1 MVWNWQLEKW
11 PNFTCNRSDLAAR
24 EARFLEQ
31 AGILIGASSHLSEN
45 DQVDLSVSIMVVE
58 ALDTSSIEG
67 EILDRTSVQSS
78 IQRALGLKTPHRK
91 HRPAENGIAEMMVDL
106 LKTSKEPL
114 SHETLYRW
122 HGMMMNG
129 RRDLDQIGA
138 YRTHDDPIQ
147 IISGA
152 SYAPKAHYEAPP
164 SKAVLKEMATFI
176 KWFNKTA
183 PSGQNPL
190 LSIER
195 AGIAHLW
202 FECIHPFEDGN
213 GRIGRA
219 ISEKALM
226 QGRQKP
232 VFTSLAG
239 VLLHHRKDYY
249 RQLELASGTL
259 NANRWLKWF
268 ADIVLEA
275 QARSQK
281 QVEFLLAKTRL
292 FDGLRNQLNARQEKI
307 LLRMFAEGIE
317 GFKGGLS
324 AKNYMTIT
332 GATTATTTRDLADL
346 VKKGALLREGER
358 KATRYYLSLGRVDQ
372 HSKKQE

>member
-1 MVWNWQLEKW
+1 MVWNWQLEEW
-11 PNFTCNRSDLAAR
+11 PNFTCNRDHLSAQ

-31 AGILIGASSHLSEN
+31 TGILIGTSSHLSEN

-67 EILDRTSVQSS
+67 EILDRESVQSS
-78 IQRALGLKTPHRK
+78 IQRALGLKTPRRN

-114 SHETLYRW
+114 SHEMLYRW
-122 HGMMMNG
+122 HAMMMNG

-138 YRTHDDPIQ
+138 YRTHDDPMQ

-152 SYAPKAHYEAPP
+152 AYAPKVHYEAPP
-164 SKAVLKEMATFI
+164 SKSVLKEMAAFI

-183 PSGQNPL
+183 PTGKNPL
-190 LSIER
+190 PSVER

-219 ISEKALM
+219 ISEKALT
-226 QGRQKP
+226 QGRRKP

-239 VLLHHRKDYY
+239 VLLYHRKEYY
-249 RQLELASGTL
+249 QQLELASRTL
-259 NANRWLKWF
+259 DVNRWLKWF
-268 ADIVLEA
+268 SDIVLDA

-292 FDGLRNQLNARQEKI
+292 FDRLRDQLNERQEKI

-332 GATTATTTRDLADL
+332 DAPTATTTRDLADL
-346 VKKGALLREGER
+346 VKKGALTRQGMR
-358 KATRYYLSLGRVDQ
+358 KATRYYLNLEKVD
-372 HSKKQE
+372 

>member
-1 MVWNWQLEKW
+1 MAWNWQLEGW
-11 PNFTCNRSDLAAR
+11 PHFTCNQGDLALC
-24 EARFLEQ
+24 EAKFLEQ
-31 AGILIGASSHLSEN
+31 AGVLIGTSSHLSEN

-67 EILDRTSVQSS
+67 EILDRESVQSS
-78 IQRALGLKTPHRK
+78 IQRALGLKTPLRK
-91 HRPAENGIAEMMVDL
+91 QRPAENGIAEMMVDL

-114 SHETLYRW
+114 SHEVLYRW

-138 YRTHDDPIQ
+138 YRAHDDPMQ

-152 SYAPKAHYEAPP
+152 AYAPKVHYEAPP
-164 SKAVLKEMATFI
+164 SKSILKEMAAFI
-176 KWFNKTA
+176 KWFNETA
-183 PSGQNPL
+183 ASGQNPL
-190 LSIER
+190 PSIQR

-219 ISEKALM
+219 ISEKALT
-226 QGRQKP
+226 QGRRKP

-239 VLLHHRKDYY
+239 VLLHHRKEYY
-249 RQLELASGTL
+249 QQLELASRTL
-259 NANRWLKWF
+259 NASKWLKWF
-268 ADIVLEA
+268 ADIVLDA

-281 QVEFLLAKTRL
+281 QVEFLFAKTRL
-292 FDGLRNQLNARQEKI
+292 FDALRGQLNERQEKV
-307 LLRMFAEGIE
+307 LLRMFAVGIE

-332 GATTATTTRDLADL
+332 AAPTATTTRDLADL
-346 VKKGALLREGER
+346 VKKGALTRRGER
-358 KATRYYLSLGRVDQ
+358 KATRYYLNLGSV
-372 HSKKQE
+372 E

>member
-11 PNFTCNRSDLAAR
+11 PDFTCNRRDLAAR
-24 EARFLEQ
+24 EAKFLEQ

-67 EILDRTSVQSS
+67 EILDRISVQSS
-78 IQRALGLKTPHRK
+78 IQRALGLKTPQRK
-91 HRPAENGIAEMMVDL
+91 HRPAESGIAEMMVDL
-106 LKTSKEPL
+106 LKTSKEPV
-114 SHETLYRW
+114 SHEMLYRW
-122 HGMMMNG
+122 HAMMMNG
-129 RRDLDQIGA
+129 RRDLDRIGA
-138 YRTHDDPIQ
+138 YRTHDDPMQ

-152 SYAPKAHYEAPP
+152 SYAPKVHYEAPP
-164 SKAVLKEMATFI
+164 SESVLKEMAAFI

-183 PSGQNPL
+183 PTGKKPAPSV
-190 LSIER
+190 ER

-219 ISEKALM
+219 LSEKALV

-239 VLLHHRKDYY
+239 ELLHHRKKYY
-249 RQLELASGTL
+249 QQLELASKTL
-259 NANRWLKWF
+259 DAGKWLGWF
-268 ADIVLEA
+268 ADIVLGA

-281 QVEFLLAKTRL
+281 QVEFLLAKTKL
-292 FDGLRNQLNARQEKI
+292 FDGLRDQLNERQEKV
-307 LLRMFAEGIE
+307 LLRMFAEGVE

-324 AKNYMTIT
+324 ARNYMTIT
-332 GATTATTTRDLADL
+332 GATTATTTRDLVDL
-346 VKKGALLREGER
+346 VKKDALLREGER
-358 KATRYYLSLGRVDQ
+358 KSTRYYLNLERVA
-372 HSKKQE
+372 

>member
-11 PNFTCNRSDLAAR
+11 PNLTCNRSDLVAR
-24 EARFLEQ
+24 EAKFLEQ
-31 AGILIGASSHLSEN
+31 AGILIGTSSHLSQD
-45 DQVDLSVSIMVVE
+45 DQVDLSVSIMSME

-67 EILDRTSVQSS
+67 EILDRDSVQSS

-91 HRPAENGIAEMMVDL
+91 HRPAESGIAEMMVDL

-114 SHETLYRW
+114 SHEMLYRW

-138 YRTHDDPIQ
+138 YRAHDGPMQ

-152 SYAPKAHYEAPP
+152 SYAPKVHYEAPP
-164 SKAVLKEMATFI
+164 SKSVLKEMAAFI

-183 PSGQNPL
+183 ASGKTPL
-190 LSIER
+190 PAIER

-219 ISEKALM
+219 ISEKALT
-226 QGRQKP
+226 QGRRKP

-239 VLLHHRKDYY
+239 VLLHHRKEYY
-249 RQLELASGTL
+249 RQLELASKTL
-259 NANRWLKWF
+259 DASMWLKWF
-268 ADIVLEA
+268 ADIVLDA
-275 QARSQK
+275 QTRSQK
-281 QVEFLLAKTRL
+281 QVKFLLAKTRL
-292 FDGLRNQLNARQEKI
+292 FDALRDQLNERQEKA

-332 GATTATTTRDLADL
+332 GAPTATTTRDLTDL
-346 VKKGALLREGER
+346 VKKGAFIRQGER
-358 KATRYYLSLGRVDQ
+358 KSTRYYLNLGRAGQRSDAQ
-372 HSKKQE
+372 K